1 MELEIR
7 KIIILEYNTDFKFLY
22 GNKSTVIFIN
32 IFFFLFINSIAP
44 IIIYSLIN
52 AKINIITTS
61 YSKWNI
67 LIIVTMILQI
77 IMHSI
82 NIQEEQ
88 YIDKRKF
95 VQWILLKIIILLKM
109 I

>member
-1 MELEIR
+1 MAFEII
-7 KIIILEYNTDFKFLY
+7 KIIIIEYNTYFKFLY

-61 YSKWNI
+61 YSK
-67 LIIVTMILQI
+67 
-77 IMHSI
+77 
-82 NIQEEQ
+82 
-88 YIDKRKF
+88 
-95 VQWILLKIIILLKM
+95 
-109 I
+109 

>member
-1 MELEIR
+1 MAFEII
-7 KIIILEYNTDFKFLY
+7 KIIIIEYNTYFKFLY

-88 YIDKRKF
+88 YINKRKF

>member
-1 MELEIR
+1 MAFEII
-7 KIIILEYNTDFKFLY
+7 KIIIIEYNTYFKFLY

-88 YIDKRKF
+88 YVNKRKF